1 MYRFLWKIMQN
12 KYYDRLQGHSF
23 YINKTTK
30 KLYIIHFLD
39 YILFTIKENKKKKLK
54 NLLQGLYMYTYL
66 EKMTNAL
73 RKK

>member
-39 YILFTIKENKKKKLK
+39 YILFTIKENKKKS
-54 NLLQGLYMYTYL
+54 
-66 EKMTNAL
+66 
-73 RKK
+73 